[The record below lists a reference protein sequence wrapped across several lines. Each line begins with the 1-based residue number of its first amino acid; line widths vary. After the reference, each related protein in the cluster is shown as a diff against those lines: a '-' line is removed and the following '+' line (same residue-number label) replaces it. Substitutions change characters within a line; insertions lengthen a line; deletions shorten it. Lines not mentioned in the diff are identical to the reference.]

1 MVIRTRFE
9 QSNLPGLKCAPG
21 RVKQSFKDECDINA
35 IMARYNR
42 TGILPQSRIG
52 ALYGDVSALTSYQDG
67 LDLVSR
73 IDDAFAALPSA
84 VRARFGNSPENLL
97 DFLGDKRNLD
107 EAVRLGLVTL
117 KDVPS
122 ESPDGGRDKK
132 DEQQVVDDSTR

>member
-1 MVIRTRFE
+1 MVIRKRFE
-9 QSNLPGLKCAPG
+9 QFSLPGLKCSPG
-21 RVKQSFKDECDINA
+21 RVKQAFKDECDINA

-67 LDLVSR
+67 LDLVAR

-122 ESPDGGRDKK
+122 DVSDGGKDKK

>member
-1 MVIRTRFE
+1 MLIRKRFE
-9 QSNLPGLKCAPG
+9 QSDLPGLKCAPG
-21 RVKQSFKDECDINA
+21 RVKQAFKDECDINS

-73 IDDAFAALPSA
+73 IDDAFAALPAA

-117 KDVPS
+117 KDVPAADA
-122 ESPDGGRDKK
+122 DGGKEKK
-132 DEQQVVDDSTR
+132 DEQQVLDDTAR